1 MKRFISLIVLTI
13 ITSAG
18 LLASKP
24 SDHFAFMTCVSTGEQ
39 ERSVRAM
46 IRSIRANAGEY
57 RNCKVYV
64 VLAQPEEATGNS
76 LAGDNVELLRVEVDS
91 IFLDYP
97 LAIKA
102 FAASYVEQEVKKKIR
117 TLVWLDPGVIVLNS
131 LESLDL
137 KGRFDVSVR
146 PVSLVN
152 NIGLPPGIE
161 PDDYWRPIYRENRL
175 DYKTVRT
182 IETVVDVVQIQPYYN
197 CEVYSINPG
206 LGLCNEWASQLEEL
220 LRDESYQ
227 TNTCTTPQRRLF
239 LHQAVLSGIIAS
251 RINAR
256 RIKALPL
263 TSGYPF
269 NQHDRLAGE
278 RKASSLNE
286 LSAVIFDYAWSS
298 NPTWMDMMRIDE
310 PLRSWLIETYN
321 EYLQ

>member
-1 MKRFISLIVLTI
+1 MKRFISLILLTI

-57 RNCKVYV
+57 SNCKVYV

-76 LAGDNVELLRVEVDS
+76 LAGDNVESLRIEVDS

-102 FAASYVEQEVKKKIR
+102 FAASNVEQEVKKKIR

-152 NIGLPPGIE
+152 NIGLPPGIA
-161 PDDYWRPIYRENRL
+161 PDDYWRPIYKENRL

-182 IETVVDVVQIQPYYN
+182 IETVVDAVQIQPYYN

-206 LGLCNEWASQLEEL
+206 LGLCKEWAAQLEEL
-220 LRDESYQ
+220 LRDNSYQ
-227 TNTCTTPQRRLF
+227 ENTCTTLQRRLF

-251 RINAR
+251 RIKAR